1 MKVGLITDLIDQG
14 SVSGTVYISNLVRN
28 FSEFTE
34 LELVLIHKEKTDN
47 PIYSQID
54 HITMIDS
61 HYMPR
66 LRYRDLLPLFLRRC
80 KLNLVH
86 FPDLY
91 AGASPPMTTSVLQH
105 SVVATFHGASPL
117 EVPFKYH
124 FTSKRAFLRYRLAFS
139 RYLFIHKVLRKKRNF
154 VLITISKASRDSL
167 IRYLKVPEEKT
178 RVVYHGVNLEEFKPL
193 TDSEEAKEIIGQ
205 KYAVLCPFILC
216 VSNYQPKKNFVT
228 LVRALHKLRKKYK
241 LDYGLVMVG
250 RMDERYQD
258 VPRVIAKL
266 NLQDYIHHVGFVSAR
281 DLVKLYN
288 AADLFVLPSL
298 HEGFGFPV
306 LEAMACGTPVIASN
320 VFSIPEIVGDAGIL
334 VDPLNV
340 DGFTEAMYNIL
351 TDEGLRKELS
361 EKGVKRSKLF
371 TWERTAKETLK
382 VYREAL
388 SL

>member
-1 MKVGLITDLIDQG
+1 MRIGLVTDLIDQR

-28 FSEFTE
+28 FSEITE
-34 LELVLIHKEKTDN
+34 LELILIHKEKTDN
-47 PIYSQID
+47 PIYDQID
-54 HITMIDS
+54 QITMVDS

-66 LRYRDLLPLFLRRC
+66 FRYRDLLPLFLRPC
-80 KLNLVH
+80 KLDLVH

-91 AGASPPMTTSVLQH
+91 AGASPPMTTTVLQH

-124 FTSKRAFLRYRLAFS
+124 YTSKRAFLRYRLAFS
-139 RYLFIHKVLRKKRNF
+139 RYLFIHKMLKKKKNLVF
-154 VLITISKASRDSL
+154 IAISKASRDSL
-167 IRYLKVPEEKT
+167 IRYLKVPEDRI
-178 RVVYHGVNLEEFKPL
+178 RVVHHGVDLEEFKPL
-193 TDSEEAKEIIGQ
+193 ADSEEAKEILKQRYG
-205 KYAVLCPFILC
+205 VVCPFILC

-228 LVRALHKLRKKYK
+228 LVRAFHRLRKKYM
-241 LDYGLVMVG
+241 LDYKLVMVG
-250 RMDERYQD
+250 HRDERYKD
-258 VPRVIAKL
+258 VPAVISKL
-266 NLQDYIHHVGFVSAR
+266 NLQDHIHHLGFVSTG

-334 VDPLNV
+334 VDPLNI

-351 TDEGLRKELS
+351 VDEDLQKELS
-361 EKGVKRSKLF
+361 EKGIKRSKLF
-371 TWERTAKETLK
+371 TWERTARETSR
-382 VYREAL
+382 VYKEAL